1 MEVIFETVV
10 PLFGLV
16 LCGFLAGKL
25 GVLGPASFEGLN
37 RYVFYFAL
45 PALTF
50 SVLSGLSLSEVVDW
64 RFVGAYLGAGLSVFV
79 IAAVFG
85 KVVFGL
91 RRDEWAMI
99 GAGASL
105 GNTGYMGL
113 PLVGAAIGAQATGIL
128 ALGLAMEAVII
139 LPLAMVLVESSRGSG
154 RLLKQVSSIAGNLSK
169 NPLIISLAA
178 GAAFSLLGLSL
189 PVPAANFVDLLGST
203 AGPVALFALG
213 ATLSAFK
220 VSSHPV
226 EVSAM
231 SAFKLVL
238 HPALMLAFVV
248 AFGVPQPWMGVALIG
263 ASLPVA
269 ANVFVIA
276 RQYDAY
282 IQRVSST
289 ILISTAIS
297 IVTVSVVVSLVTVQ
311 V

>member
-1 MEVIFETVV
+1 MEIIFETVV

-50 SVLSGLSLSEVVDW
+50 SVLSGLSLSEVVNG
-64 RFVGAYLGAGLSVFV
+64 RFLGAYLGAGLSAFV
-79 IAAVFG
+79 LAAVFG
-85 KVVFGL
+85 KVFFGL
-91 RRDEWAMI
+91 KREEWAMI

-113 PLVGAAIGAQATGIL
+113 PLMGAALGAQATGII
-128 ALGLAMEAVII
+128 ALGLAAEAIII
-139 LPLAMVLVESSRGSG
+139 LPLAMILIESG
-154 RLLKQVSSIAGNLSK
+154 RGVGRLSEKVASIARHLSK
-169 NPLIISLAA
+169 NPLILSLAA
-178 GAAFSLLGLSL
+178 GAAFSLFGLSL

-213 ATLSAFK
+213 ATLSAFRI
-220 VSSHPV
+220 SSHPG
-226 EVSAM
+226 EVTAM
-231 SAFKLVL
+231 SAFKLLL
-238 HPALMLAFVV
+238 HPALMLAFVF
-248 AFGVPQPWMGVALIG
+248 ALGVPQPWSSVALIA

-282 IQRVSST
+282 VQRVSSVV
-289 ILISTAIS
+289 LVSTAGS
-297 IVTVSVVVSLVTVQ
+297 IVTVSVVVSLATG
-311 V
+311 

>member
-37 RYVFYFAL
+37 RFVFYFAL
-45 PALTF
+45 PALAF
-50 SVLSGLSLSEVVDW
+50 SVLSGLSLSEVVNG
-64 RFVGAYLGAGLSVFV
+64 RFVGAYLGAGLAAFGV
-79 IAAVFG
+79 AAVFG

-91 RRDEWAMI
+91 KREEWAMI

-113 PLVGAAIGAQATGIL
+113 PLVGAALGAQATGIL
-128 ALGLAMEAVII
+128 ALGLAIEAVVI
-139 LPLAMVLVESSRGSG
+139 LPLAMILVELSRGSG
-154 RLLKQVSSIAGNLSK
+154 RFGEQVVSIIRHLSK
-169 NPLIISLAA
+169 NPLMISLAA
-178 GAAFSLLGLSL
+178 GAAFSLFGLSL

-213 ATLSAFK
+213 ATLSAFE
-220 VSSHPV
+220 VSSHPG

-231 SAFKLVL
+231 STFKLLL
-238 HPALMLAFVV
+238 HPALMALLVWLL
-248 AFGVPQPWMGVALIG
+248 GVPDPWMSVALIA

-276 RQYDAY
+276 RQYDTY
-282 IQRVSST
+282 VQRVSSAV
-289 ILISTAIS
+289 LISTAIS
-297 IVTVSVVVSLVTVQ
+297 IVTVSLVVSLVA
-311 V
+311 

>member
-25 GVLGPASFEGLN
+25 GVLGAASFEGLN

-50 SVLSGLSLSEVVDW
+50 SVLSGLSLSEVVNG
-64 RFVGAYLGAGLSVFV
+64 RFLGAYLGAGLSAFAV
-79 IAAVFG
+79 AAVIG
-85 KVVFGL
+85 KLLFGL
-91 RRDEWAMI
+91 KRDEWAMI
-99 GAGASL
+99 GAGACL

-113 PLVGAAIGAQATGIL
+113 PLVGAALGAQATGIL
-128 ALGLAMEAVII
+128 ALGLAVEIVII
-139 LPLAMVLVESSRGSG
+139 LPLAMILIESGRGSG
-154 RLLKQVSSIAGNLSK
+154 KLLEKISSIARNLSK
-169 NPLIISLAA
+169 NPLMISLVA
-178 GAAFSLLGLSL
+178 GVSFSVFGLSL
-189 PVPAANFVDLLGST
+189 PVPAANFVDLLSST

-220 VSSHPV
+220 VSSHPG
-226 EVSAM
+226 EVGAM
-231 SAFKLVL
+231 SAFKLLL
-238 HPALMLAFVV
+238 HPALMLAFVL
-248 AFGVPQPWMGVALIG
+248 ALGVPQPWSSVALIA

-282 IQRVSST
+282 VQRVSSAV
-289 ILISTAIS
+289 LASTAVS
-297 IVTVSVVVSLVTVQ
+297 IVTVSVVVSLVAG
-311 V
+311 